1 MEAFKSYIPGAIKTG
16 YLNMVAGNGENSI
29 LSNSKLFGRT
39 SQAHDELGDITRFTS
54 SMFSPKRTRAE

>member
-1 MEAFKSYIPGAIKTG
+1 
-16 YLNMVAGNGENSI
+16 MVAGNGENSI

-54 SMFSPKRTRAE
+54 SMFSPNRTRAE